1 MLGQLTLSG
10 RPDGA
15 GTVTS
20 VDVSGGTTGLTTS
33 GGPVTSSGTITL
45 AGTLAVA
52 NGGTGASTLTGY
64 VKGTGTAALTASATI
79 PNTDI
84 TGLGTM
90 STQDAATVNIDGGAI
105 DGTTVGATTPSTVAA
120 TTGAFSGSVKVSG
133 PITNAAANSVLFAH
147 NGTDAQVWALGPNPS
162 TQGQLVI
169 VPARSDASFAAVA
182 ATFNASGGNGAWG
195 ATTPS
200 TGAFTTLSA
209 TGGISA
215 IGTIGALTMASNS
228 TNATTKEAKVV
239 VKHYTNAEE
248 DFLVFYPFS
257 SATLNDIYYGG
268 GSTAQNSATGHY
280 FAASAN
286 NTTTSGTI
294 VASITS
300 TGLAVTGALS
310 STTGATFATS
320 SGNVGIGTT
329 SPGAKLDIVQTG
341 AEAALRVYNS
351 QAVDPFGLLVDNT
364 AATSADAN
372 YIADFRLAGTSV
384 LSVRNSGNVGIGTTS
399 PLCKTEVYDSAV
411 LGAFVPATR
420 STWRVL
426 QVKNYQR
433 TNSGSAA
440 GISFQGDNTNGDTGS
455 AGIVGIS
462 TNTTGG
468 VMDLAFLTAEANVS
482 AERMRILASGN
493 VGIGTTSPN
502 LNGNTQA
509 LTISSET
516 TAGTTSA
523 ALDIKG
529 VRSSDGSSGQI
540 TFYNGSSLNALIN
553 VARRGA
559 DNSGSIEI
567 YTSNA
572 GSLAERLR
580 IDAIGNLLVGT
591 TSAFDGSYRGL
602 QATNSAGGD
611 CAVFTTTGAS
621 GSVVRWNKAT
631 SGDNDFLGFFTETS
645 ITLRGGINYNRAAGL
660 VAYNTTSDYR
670 AKDILGPVQNSGA
683 TIDALKVYEGQ
694 MKGATQSRPMLMAHE
709 AQEHAPYAVTGEKD
723 AVNEDGT
730 PNYQQM
736 DVSALVPLLLAELQS
751 LRARVAALESN

>member
-1 MLGQLTLSG
+1 MDVFKTLLLDTPDSLNAITGTLQISNGGTGATSAAGARDNLLPDYAGNVGKVLTVNAG
-10 RPDGA
+10 ATDVEWTTDGA

-20 VDVSGGTTGLTTS
+20 VDVSGGTTGLTAS

-468 VMDLAFLTAEANVS
+468 VMD
-482 AERMRILASGN
+482 
-493 VGIGTTSPN
+493 
-502 LNGNTQA
+502 
-509 LTISSET
+509 
-516 TAGTTSA
+516 
-523 ALDIKG
+523 
-529 VRSSDGSSGQI
+529 
-540 TFYNGSSLNALIN
+540 
-553 VARRGA
+553 
-559 DNSGSIEI
+559 
-567 YTSNA
+567 
-572 GSLAERLR
+572 
-580 IDAIGNLLVGT
+580 
-591 TSAFDGSYRGL
+591 
-602 QATNSAGGD
+602 
-611 CAVFTTTGAS
+611 
-621 GSVVRWNKAT
+621 
-631 SGDNDFLGFFTETS
+631 
-645 ITLRGGINYNRAAGL
+645 TLRGGINYNRAAGL